1 MLTELKIP
9 RVYTSMSF
17 GNSDSKEVYVYCDA
31 SEHAIAAVGYLLAKS
46 KDQKELGFILG
57 KAKVAPSH
65 GHTIPRLELCAA
77 VLSTEIALI
86 ISEQLDIDLSK
97 FRFHS
102 DSKVVLGYI
111 TNQSRRFYTYVS
123 NRVARIRQVTSP
135 DQWRYVST
143 NNNPADVATR
153 TIHVS
158 DLKTSM
164 WLKGPPYNLTDE
176 ESSEENLYE
185 LQNPD
190 TDKEVRSLVTCL
202 RNSHAAPNLSLG
214 SHRFS
219 EFQNWKNLIETI
231 ARLRHVVQSF
241 KREGPCTGWHS
252 CKLIKSVSSYK
263 EAEKFVIKVVQREAY
278 QEEIYSIQERKSVP
292 TNSSLRKLDPYVDFD
307 GVMRVGGR
315 LNKGQLCEDEKNPI
329 IIPSQHHVAKLIIEF
344 YHRKSKHQGR
354 HITGGAV
361 RSAGFWI
368 VGGKRLISSILY
380 KCVICRKLRRKEE
393 TPKMADLPI
402 DRTQP
407 GPPFTY
413 VGLDTFGPWNIVAK
427 RTRGGVTNS
436 KRWAILFTCL
446 TTRGVHI
453 EVVEEMSASSF
464 INAYRR
470 FVALRGPVKQIR
482 SDRGTNFVGSTDDLN
497 INTIN
502 VEDGQVKS
510 ILYENGTTWIFNPP
524 HSSHMGGVWERLIG
538 VARRILDAMLLENS
552 MAKGHLTHEVLVT
565 FLAEVSAIMNS
576 RPLTTLSTDPDD
588 PYPLSPS
595 LLITQ
600 KPDVLVTSPDAA
612 LDFKDMYRSQW
623 KRVRHLADVFWSK
636 WKVQYLQSLQERR
649 KWQKDRRNISVGD
662 VVLMVD
668 KQASRIQWPMG
679 KVVRTF
685 PSADGRVRKAEIRIS
700 RDGKTSL
707 FIRPVSELVLLI
719 ENEEV

>member
-1 MLTELKIP
+1 
-9 RVYTSMSF
+9 
-17 GNSDSKEVYVYCDA
+17 
-31 SEHAIAAVGYLLAKS
+31 
-46 KDQKELGFILG
+46 
-57 KAKVAPSH
+57 
-65 GHTIPRLELCAA
+65 
-77 VLSTEIALI
+77 
-86 ISEQLDIDLSK
+86 
-97 FRFHS
+97 
-102 DSKVVLGYI
+102 
-111 TNQSRRFYTYVS
+111 
-123 NRVARIRQVTSP
+123 
-135 DQWRYVST
+135 
-143 NNNPADVATR
+143 
-153 TIHVS
+153 
-158 DLKTSM
+158 
-164 WLKGPPYNLTDE
+164 
-176 ESSEENLYE
+176 
-185 LQNPD
+185 
-190 TDKEVRSLVTCL
+190 
-202 RNSHAAPNLSLG
+202 
-214 SHRFS
+214 
-219 EFQNWKNLIETI
+219 
-231 ARLRHVVQSF
+231 
-241 KREGPCTGWHS
+241 
-252 CKLIKSVSSYK
+252 
-263 EAEKFVIKVVQREAY
+263 
-278 QEEIYSIQERKSVP
+278 
-292 TNSSLRKLDPYVDFD
+292 
-307 GVMRVGGR
+307 
-315 LNKGQLCEDEKNPI
+315 
-329 IIPSQHHVAKLIIEF
+329 
-344 YHRKSKHQGR
+344 
-354 HITGGAV
+354 
-361 RSAGFWI
+361 
-368 VGGKRLISSILY
+368 
-380 KCVICRKLRRKEE
+380 
-393 TPKMADLPI
+393 MADLPI

-453 EVVEEMSASSF
+453 EVVEEVSASSF

-662 VVLMVD
+662 VVLMID